1 MEINE
6 IILASHND
14 NKVAE
19 INAMLLDS
27 NISIKSLKEIDYHTE
42 IIENGETLEENAF
55 IKARTIYNLLNKN
68 VIGEDTGLEVES
80 LNNMPGVHTARY
92 SGEDR
97 NPIANMDKLLADLSG
112 VKNRSAKFKTVI
124 ALVLQGKEY
133 KVEGIVNGSI
143 AYEKA
148 GEGGF
153 GYDPI
158 FIPQGYTKTFA
169 ELPDSVKNEISHRS
183 RAIKALVNL
192 LKDLQS

>member
-1 MEINE
+1 MEIIE

-14 NKVAE
+14 NKVEE

-27 NISIKSLKEIDYHTE
+27 KISIKSLKEIDYHSE
-42 IIENGETLEENAF
+42 IIEDGETLEENAF
-55 IKARTIYNLLNKN
+55 IKARTIYNLLNMN

-80 LNNMPGVHTARY
+80 LNNRPGVHTARY

-112 VKNRSAKFKTVI
+112 MKNRSARFKTVI
-124 ALVLQGKEY
+124 ALVLEGKEY

-158 FIPQGYTKTFA
+158 FIPQGYTKSFA

>member
-1 MEINE
+1 MEIIE

-14 NKVAE
+14 NKVEE

-27 NISIKSLKEIDYHTE
+27 KISIKSLKEIDYHSE
-42 IIENGETLEENAF
+42 IIEDGETLEENAF
-55 IKARTIYNLLNKN
+55 IKARTIYNLLNMN

-80 LNNMPGVHTARY
+80 LNNRPGVHTARY

-112 VKNRSAKFKTVI
+112 MKNRSARFKTVI
-124 ALVLQGKEY
+124 ALVLEGKEY

-158 FIPQGYTKTFA
+158 FIPQGYTKSFA
-169 ELPDSVKNEISHRS
+169 ELPDSVKNEISHS
-183 RAIKALVNL
+183 STAIKALVNL

>member
-1 MEINE
+1 
-6 IILASHND
+6 
-14 NKVAE
+14 
-19 INAMLLDS
+19 
-27 NISIKSLKEIDYHTE
+27 
-42 IIENGETLEENAF
+42 
-55 IKARTIYNLLNKN
+55 
-68 VIGEDTGLEVES
+68 
-80 LNNMPGVHTARY
+80 
-92 SGEDR
+92 
-97 NPIANMDKLLADLSG
+97 MDKLLADLSG
-112 VKNRSAKFKTVI
+112 MKNRSARFKTVI
-124 ALVLQGKEY
+124 ALVLEGKEY

-158 FIPQGYTKTFA
+158 FIPQGYTKSFA